1 MGFAMIKPFKVVETR
16 VEADGST
23 GVIYEVSKVTS
34 ISSGR
39 TKTERLQ
46 AYMTIPKGQD
56 IDAYLFKQL
65 SQAGW
70 F

>member
-1 MGFAMIKPFKVVETR
+1 MAFAMIKPFKVVQTR
-16 VEADGST
+16 IEADGST

-34 ISSGR
+34 ISSSR

-46 AYMTIPKGQD
+46 AYMTIPPGQD
-56 IDAYLFKQL
+56 VDAYLFDQL
-65 SQAGW
+65 SKAGW

>member
-1 MGFAMIKPFKVVETR
+1 MIKPFKILQTR
-16 VEADGST
+16 IEDDGET

-34 ISSGR
+34 ISSSR
-39 TKTERLQ
+39 TKTESLQ

-56 IDAYLFKQL
+56 ADAYLFEQL
-65 SQAGW
+65 SKSGW